1 MSHIKTV
8 RRALNHVF
16 GHRVSPQQVEDATF
30 TGREDPGGW
39 ARRAH
44 VVIHTETGIP
54 PLTSS
59 VPGFERVAAQW
70 DRVGDILQEHGLYC
84 EPVNSAVVAVYDC

>member
-1 MSHIKTV
+1 MSHIETV
-8 RRALNHVF
+8 RNALSTVF
-16 GHRVSPQQVEDATF
+16 GHSVSPQAIEDATF

-54 PLTSS
+54 ALRYDSKAIL
-59 VPGFERVAAQW
+59 AAW
-70 DRVGDILQEHGLYC
+70 DRVGDILQAHGLYC
-84 EPVNSAVVAVYDC
+84 EPVNGAVVAVYDA

>member
-39 ARRAH
+39 APRAH

-54 PLTSS
+54 SLRYDSN
-59 VPGFERVAAQW
+59 AILAQW

-84 EPVNSAVVAVYDC
+84 EPVNGAVVAVYDA

>member
-1 MSHIKTV
+1 MSHIKNV

-30 TGREDPGGW
+30 TGAEDPGGW

-54 PLTSS
+54 PLTYDL
-59 VPGFERVAAQW
+59 ERAAAQW
-70 DRVGDILQEHGLYC
+70 DRVGDMLQEHGLYC
-84 EPVNSAVVAVYDC
+84 EPVNGAVVAVYDC